1 VSRIGKNPVTI
12 PDGVTVDHKG
22 QTLHV
27 KGPKGELTVVI
38 HPDIKI
44 TVVDKTVTVERPSD
58 SNLHKSLHGL
68 SRTLIANAI
77 HGVKEGYRREL
88 EIAGVGFKATVQGN
102 TLVLN
107 IGYSHPVNFPAPK
120 GITISIDKENK
131 NMIIVE
137 GVDKQLVGETAAKIR
152 ALKKPEPYK
161 GKGIHYMG
169 EKIRRKAGK
178 SAAK

>member
-77 HGVKEGYRREL
+77 HGVKEGYRKEL

-120 GITISIDKENK
+120 GITISLDKENK

>member
-1 VSRIGKNPVTI
+1 MSRIGKNPVTI